1 MFFKKR
7 YHNTCGISVKVYCI
21 LIIYHNTDIISWSF
35 LAIFQ
40 VFFNHITFDKMVFLT
55 KSIWTQGWEE
65 NLLTLLLY
73 QSERVKKQKKNR
85 VRIRDGRHERET
97 GKREGYL
104 RQKESMCMFEND
116 RGLLQDLHPY
126 GIANL
131 WWTVSM
137 CGVRWGLWVM
147 VIKCSPVIKDLC
159 IRNGYFKATLL
170 LFCYISASQNK

>member
-21 LIIYHNTDIISWSF
+21 LIIYHNIDIISWSF

-40 VFFNHITFDKMVFLT
+40 FFLITLHLIKWFFSLKAFEHKGERKISRPSCYT
-55 KSIWTQGWEE
+55 KVREWK
-65 NLLTLLLY
+65 N
-73 QSERVKKQKKNR
+73 KKIR
-85 VRIRDGRHERET
+85 ERIRDGRHERET
-97 GKREGYL
+97 GKREGHL

-116 RGLLQDLHPY
+116 QGLLQDLHPY

-147 VIKCSPVIKDLC
+147 VIKCSLVIKDLC
-159 IRNGYFKATLL
+159 IWNCYFKDTLL
-170 LFCYISASQNK
+170 FFFCYISASQNK